1 LLPRPDRAGKDTALS
16 LLRVP
21 AVLHLPS
28 VGDGYELVVAIRSDI
43 LRGFPVFP
51 ILGSILAV
59 ETLDDYAGV
68 ILRAIRAGLERFLQ
82 ATDFNCAFGF
92 GDVPLAARI
101 SQLTA
106 LA

>member
-1 LLPRPDRAGKDTALS
+1 
-16 LLRVP
+16 
-21 AVLHLPS
+21 VLHLPS

-51 ILGSILAV
+51 ILGPILAV
-59 ETLDDYAGV
+59 ETLDDYTGV
-68 ILRAIRAGLERFLQ
+68 ILRAIRAGLERSLQ
-82 ATDFNCAFGF
+82 ATDFDCAFGF

-101 SQLTA
+101 SQLTT